1 MLFYKYYRVYK
12 EYQPMPFESPPLW
25 IWAINYYTALK
36 FSASILT
43 LPSRR
48 HKSHLLTLTFDCDL
62 NIICWTLCAV
72 NALVDDGNNSR
83 SPNGN
88 KRLYEDEI
96 SDQLLHVPTGHH
108 YLILYPDIE
117 TMRKVYASYI
127 KRQLEEQ
134 PNSVVLFLSYY
145 DTTDNVRS
153 VLSSKGVRVKDH
165 EKNGSMIILDIMK
178 VLHNPYFQVPDIEK
192 LRELA
197 TKTEKQFGDKTIFI
211 IADMSVFNHIKKA
224 PELLEY
230 EKTLH
235 KDLKIERWKELC
247 LYNKRDFETM
257 FTKDESK
264 RLMEYHK
271 DKVIIMN

>member
-1 MLFYKYYRVYK
+1 M
-12 EYQPMPFESPPLW
+12 
-25 IWAINYYTALK
+25 
-36 FSASILT
+36 
-43 LPSRR
+43 
-48 HKSHLLTLTFDCDL
+48 
-62 NIICWTLCAV
+62 
-72 NALVDDGNNSR
+72 NALVDDGNNST
-83 SPNGN
+83 SPYSN
-88 KRLYEDEI
+88 KRLNEDEI

-108 YLILYPDIE
+108 YLVLYPDIE

-134 PNSVVLFLSYY
+134 PDSVVLFLSYY
-145 DTTDNVRS
+145 DTTDIVRS
-153 VLSSKGVRVKDH
+153 VLRSKGVRVKEH
-165 EKNGSMIILDIMK
+165 EKSGSMIILDIMN

-197 TKTEKQFGDKTIFI
+197 RKTEKQFGDKTIFI
-211 IADMSVFNHIKKA
+211 IADMSVFNHTKKA

-235 KDLKIERWKELC
+235 KDLKVERWKELC

-264 RLMEYHK
+264 MLMEYHK
-271 DKVIIMN
+271 DKVIVMN

>member
-1 MLFYKYYRVYK
+1 M
-12 EYQPMPFESPPLW
+12 
-25 IWAINYYTALK
+25 
-36 FSASILT
+36 
-43 LPSRR
+43 
-48 HKSHLLTLTFDCDL
+48 
-62 NIICWTLCAV
+62 
-72 NALVDDGNNSR
+72 NALVDDDNNST
-83 SPNGN
+83 SPNPNPNGN
-88 KRLYEDEI
+88 KRLNEDEI

-108 YLILYPDIE
+108 YLILYSTIE

-153 VLSSKGVRVKDH
+153 VLSSKGVHVKER

-197 TKTEKQFGDKTIFI
+197 RKTEKQFGDKTIFI
-211 IADMSVFNHIKKA
+211 IADMSVFNHTKKA
-224 PELLEY
+224 SELLEY

-235 KDLKIERWKELC
+235 KDLKVERWKELC

-257 FTKDESK
+257 FTKDESNT
-264 RLMEYHK
+264 LMEYHK
-271 DKVIIMN
+271 DKVILMN